1 MACYVYS
8 KAEILCM
15 MATWPT
21 EKIRQA
27 FIDTTLRSC
36 RRLDE
41 VERAFEA
48 AAPEAFAAF
57 ADERA
62 ERNADRAD
70 AEWQAAGLDCRQRPV
85 AHPAPVQRRFEFV
98 EPAAGGAK
106 ARAAAS
112 GQEQDGG

>member
-8 KAEILCM
+8 KAEILSM

-21 EKIRQA
+21 DKIRQA

-48 AAPEAFAAF
+48 AAPAAYEAF

-70 AEWQAAGLDCRQRPV
+70 AEWQAAGLETHD
-85 AHPAPVQRRFEFV
+85 
-98 EPAAGGAK
+98 
-106 ARAAAS
+106 
-112 GQEQDGG
+112 

>member
-8 KAEILCM
+8 KAEVLSF
-15 MATWPT
+15 MATWPAEKVKT
-21 EKIRQA
+21 E
-27 FIDTTLRSC
+27 FIATTLRSC

-48 AAPEAFAAF
+48 AAPEAYEAF

-70 AEWQAAGLDCRQRPV
+70 AEWQASGLVTHD
-85 AHPAPVQRRFEFV
+85 
-98 EPAAGGAK
+98 
-106 ARAAAS
+106 
-112 GQEQDGG
+112 

>member
-1 MACYVYS
+1 
-8 KAEILCM
+8 M

-21 EKIRQA
+21 EKIRQE
-27 FIDTTLRSC
+27 FIDMRLRSC

-48 AAPEAFAAF
+48 AAPKAYEAF

-70 AEWQAAGLDCRQRPV
+70 AEWQAAGMETHD
-85 AHPAPVQRRFEFV
+85 
-98 EPAAGGAK
+98 
-106 ARAAAS
+106 
-112 GQEQDGG
+112 

>member
-8 KAEILCM
+8 KAEVLSF
-15 MATWPT
+15 MATWPA

-48 AAPEAFAAF
+48 AAPEAFEAF
-57 ADERA
+57 VEDRA
-62 ERNADRAD
+62 QRNADRAD
-70 AEWQAAGLDCRQRPV
+70 AEWQASGLVTHD
-85 AHPAPVQRRFEFV
+85 
-98 EPAAGGAK
+98 
-106 ARAAAS
+106 
-112 GQEQDGG
+112 